1 MKSIITAV
9 ATIMNVNNFCYDKDV
24 DVAHR
29 LNGKFPHHRL
39 SCSAAEKKERV
50 LWETQDTKK
59 YHITRPGHEFW
70 RKQYY
75 LCQWVAD
82 NSELHLI

>member
-9 ATIMNVNNFCYDKDV
+9 ATIMNVNNFSYDDDV

-39 SCSAAEKKERV
+39 SCSAAEKKGTSFMRNAR
-50 LWETQDTKK
+50 
-59 YHITRPGHEFW
+59 H
-70 RKQYY
+70 
-75 LCQWVAD
+75 
-82 NSELHLI
+82 